1 MTKNIEIYINSH
13 EHKPIIDVIYQ
24 RLLDKNK
31 PENFKDVQIPS
42 LMGYI
47 AFQILKPST
56 VYRKEIIENEDYI
69 VDFLEKMKEV
79 ISDAE
84 R

>member
-47 AFQILKPST
+47 AFQILKPSQT
-56 VYRKEIIENEDYI
+56 YRKEIIENEEYI
-69 VDFLEKMKEV
+69 KKFLFDMQEELKTC
-79 ISDAE
+79 
-84 R
+84 